1 MFVGCGGEKADEAD
15 SRVTSC
21 GLEVAL
27 RNSLCWHIA
36 LGGAG
41 VNHV

>member
-1 MFVGCGGEKADEAD
+1 MFVVCGGKKADEAD

-21 GLEVAL
+21 EFEVAL
-27 RNSLCWHIA
+27 HNSLCWHIA